1 MTIFI
6 CFSLIFSFRLRLIE
20 QVMKT
25 KNRNHAGGRNE
36 REDVKNSPHPT
47 SDSAPS
53 PALSFPNPQPSF
65 LSTTPS
71 VSQSQFPPCSVLPQV
86 LLNSPFFLPKKMPP
100 SISPFHPA
108 DLEAKTKILPS
119 GKLRKPE
126 NQHQLNKCK
135 LQELVQFDCEV
146 KGHKKH
152 KNGIVVCAPIVR
164 VFRR

>member
-1 MTIFI
+1 
-6 CFSLIFSFRLRLIE
+6 
-20 QVMKT
+20 
-25 KNRNHAGGRNE
+25 
-36 REDVKNSPHPT
+36 
-47 SDSAPS
+47 
-53 PALSFPNPQPSF
+53 
-65 LSTTPS
+65 
-71 VSQSQFPPCSVLPQV
+71 
-86 LLNSPFFLPKKMPP
+86 MPP

-164 VFRR
+164 VFRRCKDGLTVETTAWETEN